1 MTSIPNWSEM
11 TDSTVQPAAT
21 TTGLGAS
28 PSQTNLGDD
37 HIAENSDVFREAIK
51 ARNIYAAW
59 ARKLTNAKPS
69 DPDVQTYH
77 MEVKKAGETVESLL
91 VKLNV
96 PLFKIPTTEKELDKI
111 VFRVKNKQVV
121 STSPKNHE
129 AEKPAAVPPPPSN
142 SPRKGRKGKRSVDA
156 DGFAPPSSL
165 FEKLALPVCPL
176 HLLLPPPSATSV
188 EDARL
193 EGEEEE
199 MDSSQPAELQDQV
212 VVPEVIK
219 KPRIPPFFVSPKGD
233 WRQLVAL
240 AKLIAPSFQSQM
252 SGRFLKVTVGDEL
265 EYRNLSHW
273 LEQTGV
279 EFKSFMLKQ
288 DRPIKVVIRGL
299 PSNTEPEDIK
309 TEIEAEGFKVAK
321 ISQMKN
327 YRTKAPMPLFYLQI
341 ENGAEALKI
350 YDFTELFGTRIEVKP
365 FERGNEV
372 NQCWRCQGWF
382 HSSEVCHL
390 PPRCVKC
397 AGPHS
402 AKDCTLDFNDPMKC
416 ANCSAEK
423 KMFPLKTT
431 PQAPRPDISKAR
443 KVSPN
448 LDYSKVVQNLIP
460 REHVS
465 PPSTSTAPPTPAP
478 SKDASGD
485 AGLLKD
491 LLTIIEDTPC
501 IDKQVF
507 CRAFKNSLP
516 ALRSAS
522 ADVDKIVL
530 YFRSLL
536 QASLPPGLIF
546 PVHVKNLL
554 DWILE
559 RKFFCVTKSTKSVN
573 LLTSKTLICFW
584 SRKPGL
590 SQGST
595 AITPIEKAEVIADSL
610 QEQFEPNHVADREVF
625 DQRIHEEVANFLAT
639 PHVQE
644 IEPTTPTEVLTYAEN
659 QT

>member
-1 MTSIPNWSEM
+1 MWCKFFQKEEAPNLLKIVQFVCSVPVSNAFVERIFSVMGNGW
-11 TDSTVQPAAT
+11 TDERNRLAVNTLV
-21 TTGLGAS
+21 
-28 PSQTNLGDD
+28 
-37 HIAENSDVFREAIK
+37 RK
-51 ARNIYAAW
+51 AR
-59 ARKLTNAKPS
+59 
-69 DPDVQTYH
+69 
-77 MEVKKAGETVESLL
+77 
-91 VKLNV
+91 
-96 PLFKIPTTEKELDKI
+96 
-111 VFRVKNKQVV
+111 
-121 STSPKNHE
+121 
-129 AEKPAAVPPPPSN
+129 
-142 SPRKGRKGKRSVDA
+142 SPRLS
-156 DGFAPPSSL
+156 P
-165 FEKLALPVCPL
+165 
-176 HLLLPPPSATSV
+176 
-188 EDARL
+188 
-193 EGEEEE
+193 EEEE
-199 MDSSQPAELQDQV
+199 MDSSQPTELQEQV

-341 ENGAEALKI
+341 ENGVDAPKI

-365 FERGNEV
+365 FERGNKI

-416 ANCSAEK
+416 SNCSGAHAANWSRCPKHPNNAK
-423 KMFPLKTT
+423 KKNQNKSKNGPNKPKNVPPPKKTT

-465 PPSTSTAPPTPAP
+465 PPLLLRPSLHRPLAKMPA
-478 SKDASGD
+478 
-485 AGLLKD
+485 
-491 LLTIIEDTPC
+491 
-501 IDKQVF
+501 
-507 CRAFKNSLP
+507 
-516 ALRSAS
+516 
-522 ADVDKIVL
+522 
-530 YFRSLL
+530 
-536 QASLPPGLIF
+536 
-546 PVHVKNLL
+546 
-554 DWILE
+554 
-559 RKFFCVTKSTKSVN
+559 
-573 LLTSKTLICFW
+573 
-584 SRKPGL
+584 
-590 SQGST
+590 
-595 AITPIEKAEVIADSL
+595 
-610 QEQFEPNHVADREVF
+610 
-625 DQRIHEEVANFLAT
+625 
-639 PHVQE
+639 
-644 IEPTTPTEVLTYAEN
+644 
-659 QT
+659 